1 MYRQCL
7 KTALVLTVF
16 CFNSS
21 LIAAEVGNAMPACKL
36 TPLGE
41 TTSEDLQKYKGQV
54 VYVDFW
60 ASWCVPCAHSFPFLN
75 EIHQQLKDKGLQ
87 IIAINM
93 DENIEDAQAFLEK
106 VPAKF
111 TIMTDAT
118 TQCAKDFDVK
128 AMPSSYLVDRKGI
141 IHKVHLGFRSDDT
154 KELRAVVEN
163 LLAQK

>member
-1 MYRQCL
+1 MYRQFL

-21 LIAAEVGNAMPACKL
+21 LIAAEVGNNMPACKV
-36 TPLGE
+36 TTLGE

-75 EIHQQLKDKGLQ
+75 EMHQQLKDKGLQ
-87 IIAINM
+87 IIDINM
-93 DENIEDAQAFLEK
+93 DEKIEDAQAFLEK
-106 VPAKF
+106 FTANF
-111 TIMTDAT
+111 TIVTDTSA
-118 TQCAKDFDVK
+118 QCAKDFDVK
-128 AMPSSYLVDRKGI
+128 AMPSSYLIDRKGV

-154 KELRAVVEN
+154 KELRAEVEN